1 MTAAVYRSIQQ
12 YPNAVQQKG
21 MVIMRVD
28 APIYFAN
35 VQHIRS
41 RLETFVENARLEPM
55 LCPIKFVILDLSPVP
70 FIDATGVILVFETQK
85 QYHRTSNYSIAS
97 GERTSVYRGTRGSRR
112 SASGPNESLKEP
124 SSSCR

>member
-1 MTAAVYRSIQQ
+1 MYRSIQQ

-70 FIDATGVILVFETQK
+70 FIDATGAILVFETQK
-85 QYHRTSNYSIAS
+85 QYVVEVLPMKLAD
-97 GERTSVYRGTRGSRR
+97 
-112 SASGPNESLKEP
+112 
-124 SSSCR
+124 CRIRLCCNGMYTLAVCRVDR